1 LLSQRFLFPWPF
13 ALAFLTLVA
22 PSRSAAEAFKI
33 SPSPATLEGNYA
45 RTQLLITASEA
56 ADLTHQAVYV
66 SSDPKVVTVS
76 STGELLARGNGSAIV
91 TVKAAGGTH
100 TVQVTVRGVA
110 AAPRISYFN
119 QVMPIISKAGCN
131 AGACHASQYGKGGF
145 KLTVFSFDPNQDH
158 FNIVRDQYSRRVN
171 FQEPARS
178 LFLLKPTGTV
188 PHGGGR
194 RIQPGSVD
202 HQILQSW
209 LSGGAPG
216 PAGGDAR
223 VNSLQVL
230 PAHRVGQTKFTQQLR
245 VVAGYTDGKKRDVTA
260 WCKFDSMDD
269 GVLRVSP
276 TGRVE
281 TVGRGQGTVMVRFEG
296 QAQIAQFTVPRAAK
310 VGLSGW
316 VNNNFIDRLAA
327 AKFKELGIPP
337 SPLCDDATFIR
348 RAFLDAIGTLPSVK
362 ETTAFLDSRDPK
374 KRQKLID
381 RLLGLTGDPAQ
392 DIFTN
397 EYAAYWTLKWSDLL
411 RSTSAA
417 LGEQGMWAMY
427 NWLKAS
433 FRQNKPFDRFVRELI
448 TAKGSTYDNGPSNYF
463 LVFRGGDDLTEATAQ
478 LFLGMRIQ
486 CAKCHHHPFEK
497 VSRAEFYEFASFFRQ
512 VGSKGSANY
521 GRLGGPTVILVRPES
536 GQQTYP
542 REILGTPLHAK
553 SGTTALDRRQVL
565 ADWLTSRE
573 NPLLARNIVNRY
585 MGYLMGRG
593 LVEPIDD
600 LRATNPPSNVELM
613 NALAD
618 DFIKSGYNVKHLM
631 RTIMTSRLYQLDSK
645 PTRDN
650 ARDDR
655 YYSHYL
661 VKRIPAEPLLDA
673 IIQVTGVPTKFAK
686 VPLGTRA
693 IELPDAVYTNYFL
706 VTFGKP
712 KRAGVC
718 ECERVSDPNL
728 AQALH
733 TLNSE
738 RIEEKIGSPAGR
750 IAKLL
755 AAKKPHDEIV
765 TELYLTA
772 LCRSPTAAERA
783 ACRSLLTESPTP
795 KAYYEDL
802 LWSLI
807 NSKHFLFVR

>member
-1 LLSQRFLFPWPF
+1 
-13 ALAFLTLVA
+13 VA
-22 PSRSAAEAFKI
+22 
-33 SPSPATLEGNYA
+33 LEGNYA
-45 RTQLLITASEA
+45 RAQLLVTAAGSE
-56 ADLTHQAVYV
+56 DLTRQAEYG
-66 SSDPKVVTVS
+66 SSDTKVVSVS
-76 STGELLARGNGSAIV
+76 PTGEVLARANGAATIS
-91 TVKAAGGTH
+91 VKAAGATRS
-100 TVQVTVRGVA
+100 VAVKVTGVA
-110 AAPRISYFN
+110 ATPAISYFN

-158 FNIVRDQYSRRVN
+158 LNIVRDQYSRRVN
-171 FQEPARS
+171 FQEPAQS
-178 LFLLKPTGTV
+178 LFLLKPTGAV

-194 RIQPGSVD
+194 RIRPGSVD

-223 VNSLQVL
+223 VTGLQVL
-230 PAHRVGQTKFTQQLR
+230 PTRRVGQKNFTQQLQ
-245 VVAGYTDGKKRDVTA
+245 VIAAYSNAKKRDVTA
-260 WCKFDSMDD
+260 WVKFDSLDD
-269 GVLRVSP
+269 GVVRVSP
-276 TGRVE
+276 TGWVE
-281 TVGRGQGTVMVRFEG
+281 TVGRGQGTVMARFEG
-296 QAQIAQFTVPRAAK
+296 QAQIAQFTVPYAPS
-310 VGLSGW
+310 VNLSGW
-316 VNNNFIDRLAA
+316 VENNFIDRLAA

-337 SPLCDDATFIR
+337 SPPCDDATFIR

-362 ETTAFLDSRDPK
+362 ETTAFLASRDPK

-392 DIFTN
+392 DTFNN

-427 NWLKAS
+427 NWLKGS

-463 LVFRGGDDLTEATAQ
+463 LVFRGADDLTEATAQ

-512 VGSKGSANY
+512 VGSKRSTNY
-521 GRLGGPTVILVRPES
+521 GKLGGPTVILVRPE
-536 GQQTYP
+536 GGTQTFP
-542 REILGTPLHAK
+542 KEILGTALHAK
-553 SGTTALDRRQVL
+553 LGTTALDRRQVL
-565 ADWLTSRE
+565 ADWLTSRD
-573 NPLLARNIVNRY
+573 NPLLARNVVNRY

-593 LVEPIDD
+593 LVDPIDD

-613 NALAD
+613 NALAT
-618 DFIKSGYNVKHLM
+618 DFIKHGYNVKHLM
-631 RTIMTSRLYQLDSK
+631 RTIMNSRLYQLDSQ
-645 PTRDN
+645 PTRAN

-655 YYSHYL
+655 YYSHYF
-661 VKRIPAEPLLDA
+661 VKRIAAEPLLDA
-673 IIQVTGVPTKFAK
+673 IISVTGVQTKFEK

-693 IELPDAVYTNYFL
+693 IELPDAVYSSYFL
-706 VTFGKP
+706 NTFGKP

-750 IAKLL
+750 VAKLL
-755 AAKKPHDEIV
+755 AAKKSPEEIV

-772 LCRSPTAAERA
+772 LCRPPTAAERA
-783 ACRSLLTESPTP
+783 TCRTLLAESPTP
-795 KAYYEDL
+795 RAYYEDL